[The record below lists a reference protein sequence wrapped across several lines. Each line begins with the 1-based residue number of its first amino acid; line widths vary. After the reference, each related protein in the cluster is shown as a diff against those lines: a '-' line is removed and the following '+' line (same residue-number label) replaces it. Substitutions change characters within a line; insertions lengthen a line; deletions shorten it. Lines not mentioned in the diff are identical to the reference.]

1 MLPIADAEIDRLLAE
16 DVPCGDLTT
25 QALGIGGRSGRITFA
40 ARDAMVVS
48 ATEEA
53 VRLLTR
59 TGATAHLL
67 AHSGETAEPGRML
80 LEAEGSAASLLAAW
94 KVAQTLIEWSA
105 GVATAV
111 RDIVVAAQAVSPRVR
126 VACTRKTVPLTR
138 GLSARAV
145 IAGGGVM
152 HRLGLSETILLFPEH
167 RAFLEV
173 VPGQAGGDSTAGS
186 SPGGAAL
193 AVGIARLRAEAP
205 ERSIVVEAT
214 SAGDAL
220 VAAALG
226 AHVVQLE
233 KFAPE
238 AVAQLVVRLQATGR
252 SRPLIAAAG
261 GVNAGNAA
269 AYAAAGADVLVTSA
283 PYAARPRD
291 VQVRITAA

>member
-1 MLPIADAEIDRLLAE
+1 
-16 DVPCGDLTT
+16 
-25 QALGIGGRSGRITFA
+25 
-40 ARDAMVVS
+40 
-48 ATEEA
+48 
-53 VRLLTR
+53 
-59 TGATAHLL
+59 
-67 AHSGETAEPGRML
+67 
-80 LEAEGSAASLLAAW
+80 
-94 KVAQTLIEWSA
+94 
-105 GVATAV
+105 
-111 RDIVVAAQAVSPRVR
+111 
-126 VACTRKTVPLTR
+126 
-138 GLSARAV
+138 
-145 IAGGGVM
+145 
-152 HRLGLSETILLFPEH
+152 
-167 RAFLEV
+167 
-173 VPGQAGGDSTAGS
+173 
-186 SPGGAAL
+186 L

-269 AYAAAGADVLVTSA
+269 AYAAGADVLVTSA

>member
-1 MLPIADAEIDRLLAE
+1 VLPLADAEIDRLLAE

-25 QALGIGGRSGRITFA
+25 QALGIGLRPGRITFA
-40 ARDAMVVS
+40 AREPMVVS

-59 TGATAHLL
+59 TGATARLL
-67 AHSGETAEPGRML
+67 VCSGETAEPGRML
-80 LEAEGSAASLLAAW
+80 LEAEGSAESLLAAW

-105 GVATAV
+105 GLATAV
-111 RDIVVAAQAVSPRVR
+111 RDIVAAAQAVSPRVR

-138 GLSARAV
+138 ALSARAV
-145 IAGGGVM
+145 LAGGGVM

-167 RAFLEV
+167 RALL
-173 VPGQAGGDSTAGS
+173 GDQ
-186 SPGGAAL
+186 AL
-193 AVGIARLRAEAP
+193 AVALARLRAEAP
-205 ERSIVVEAT
+205 ERSIVVEVT
-214 SAGDAL
+214 SADDVL
-220 VAAALG
+220 EAAALG
-226 AHVVQLE
+226 AHVIQLE

-238 AVAQLVVRLQATGR
+238 AVAQVVARLRASGR
-252 SRPLIAAAG
+252 PRPRVAAAG
-261 GVNAGNAA
+261 GVNATNAA

>member
-1 MLPIADAEIDRLLAE
+1 VFPLADAEIDRLLAE

-25 QALGIGGRSGRITFA
+25 QALGIGGRPGRITFA
-40 ARDAMVVS
+40 AREPMVVS

-59 TGATAHLL
+59 TGATARLL
-67 AHSGETAEPGRML
+67 VCSGARAEPGRML
-80 LEAEGSAASLLAAW
+80 LEAEGSAESLLAAW

-111 RDIVVAAQAVSPRVR
+111 RDIVAAAQAVSPRVR

-138 GLSARAV
+138 ALSVRAV
-145 IAGGGVM
+145 QAGGGVM

-167 RAFLEV
+167 RAFLGA
-173 VPGQAGGDSTAGS
+173 PLKQAGGDSAPHG
-186 SPGGAAL
+186 PAL
-193 AVGIARLRAEAP
+193 AEAMARLLAEAP
-205 ERSIVVEAT
+205 ERSIVVEVT
-214 SAGDAL
+214 SGDDAL
-220 VAAALG
+220 EAAALG
-226 AHVVQLE
+226 AHVIQLE

-238 AVAQLVVRLQATGR
+238 AVAQVVARLQATGR
-252 SRPLIAAAG
+252 PRPLVAAAG
-261 GVNAGNAA
+261 GVNAANAA
-269 AYAAAGADVLVTSA
+269 AYAATGADVLVTSA